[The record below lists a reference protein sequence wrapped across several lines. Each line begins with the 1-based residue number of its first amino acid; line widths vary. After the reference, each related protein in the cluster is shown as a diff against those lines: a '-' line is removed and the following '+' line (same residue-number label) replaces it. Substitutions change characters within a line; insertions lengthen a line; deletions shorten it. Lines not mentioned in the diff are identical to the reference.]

1 MRVHFISIGGA
12 VMHNMALALHN
23 MGYQVTGSDDEV
35 FEPALSRL
43 KNKGLLPEKF
53 GWDVNRITADIDFI
67 ILGMHARADNPEL
80 LRAKELDL
88 KIYSFPE
95 YVYEH
100 SKEKTRIVVGGSHG
114 KTSTTAM
121 IMHVLMQQGIDFDYL
136 VGSQLAGFET
146 MVKLSHAPIIVIE
159 GDEYLTSALDLKP
172 KFHWYKPHTAILT
185 GIAWDHINVFP
196 TYDFYVEQFKIFIDS
211 IEPKGTLIYC
221 EEDKDLC
228 QLAEHSF
235 QEESDS
241 RKAKPYRVPQHS
253 IVNGTTTIHLNGTD
267 YTLEVFGKHNLLNLQ
282 AAMMACETIGVSE
295 TQFWQSVSTFK
306 GAAKRLEKVYE
317 TENLKIFRDFA
328 HSPSKLKATVKAAVE
343 QFEGFK
349 LIGIFE
355 LHTFSSLNAD
365 FLKEYKD
372 SMQGL
377 DSAVVYFNSHV
388 FEIKKMQMLS
398 PEFVSEQFGNVQVIN
413 NKEQLL
419 QKIKQELGSKA
430 VLLLMS
436 SGTFDGLDIKDLV

>member
-12 VMHNMALALHN
+12 VMHNMALALHS
-23 MGYQVTGSDDEV
+23 MGYKVSGSDDEI

-43 KNKGLLPEKF
+43 KLLGLLPEKF
-53 GWDVNRITADIDFI
+53 GWDDSRITSDIDFI

-80 LRAKELDL
+80 IKAKSLGL

-100 SKEKTRIVVGGSHG
+100 SKNKTRIVVGGSHG

-121 IMHVLMQQGIDFDYL
+121 IMHVLNHKKMDFDYL
-136 VGSQLAGFET
+136 VGSQLEGFER

-196 TYDFYVEQFKIFIDS
+196 TYDFYVQQFKIFIES

-221 EEDKDLC
+221 NEDKDL
-228 QLAEHSF
+228 
-235 QEESDS
+235 
-241 RKAKPYRVPQHS
+241 AKLTVDASCTALPYDVPNHT
-253 IVNGTTTIHLNGTD
+253 IENGTTTIHLSGTD
-267 YTLEVFGKHNLLNLQ
+267 YSLQVFGKHNLLNLQ
-282 AAMMACETIGVSE
+282 AAMMACQTVGITETE
-295 TQFWQSVSTFK
+295 FWKAISTFT
-306 GAAKRLEKVYE
+306 GAAKRLEKIKD
-317 TENLKIFRDFA
+317 TDTIKIFRDFA
-328 HSPSKLKATVKAAVE
+328 HSPSKLKATVKAAIE
-343 QFEGFK
+343 QFEGFNI
-349 LIGIFE
+349 IGVFE

-372 SMQGL
+372 AMKGL
-377 DSAVVYFNSHV
+377 DTAIVYYNSHV
-388 FEIKKMQMLS
+388 FELKKMQMLS
-398 PEFVSEQFGNVQVIN
+398 PDFVSEQFGGVMVIN
-413 NKEQLL
+413 NSNNLKETIQ
-419 QKIKQELGSKA
+419 SKLSGRN

-436 SGTFDGLDIKDLV
+436 SGNFDGMDMLNFGE

>member
-12 VMHNMALALHN
+12 VMHNMALALHS
-23 MGYQVTGSDDEV
+23 MGYKVSGSDDEI

-43 KNKGLLPEKF
+43 KLLGLLPEKF
-53 GWDVNRITADIDFI
+53 GWDDSRITSDIDFT

-80 LRAKELDL
+80 IKAKSLGL

-100 SKEKTRIVVGGSHG
+100 SKNKTRIVVGGSHG

-121 IMHVLMQQGIDFDYL
+121 IMHVLNHKKMDFDYL
-136 VGSQLAGFET
+136 VGSQLEGFER

-196 TYDFYVEQFKIFIDS
+196 TYDFYVQQFKIFIES

-221 EEDKDLC
+221 NEDKDLAK
-228 QLAEHSF
+228 LA
-235 QEESDS
+235 DD
-241 RKAKPYRVPQHS
+241 ATCTALPYDVPNHT
-253 IVNGTTTIHLNGTD
+253 IENGTTTIHLSGTD
-267 YTLEVFGKHNLLNLQ
+267 YSLQVFGKHNLLNLQ
-282 AAMMACETIGVSE
+282 AAMMACQTVGITETE
-295 TQFWQSVSTFK
+295 FWKAISTFT
-306 GAAKRLEKVYE
+306 GAAKRLEKIKD
-317 TENLKIFRDFA
+317 TDTIKIFRDFA
-328 HSPSKLKATVKAAVE
+328 HSPSKLKATVKAAIE
-343 QFEGFK
+343 QFEGFNI
-349 LIGIFE
+349 IGVFE

-372 SMQGL
+372 AMKGL
-377 DSAVVYFNSHV
+377 DTAIVYYNSHV
-388 FEIKKMQMLS
+388 FELKKMQMLS
-398 PEFVSEQFGNVQVIN
+398 PDFVSEQFGGVMVIN
-413 NKEQLL
+413 NSNNLKETIQ
-419 QKIKQELGSKA
+419 SKLSGRN

-436 SGTFDGLDIKDLV
+436 SGNFDGMDMLNFGE

>member
-12 VMHNMALALHN
+12 VMHNMALALHS
-23 MGYQVTGSDDEV
+23 MGYKVSGSDDEI

-43 KNKGLLPEKF
+43 KLLGLLPEKF
-53 GWDVNRITADIDFI
+53 GWDDSRITSDIDFI

-80 LRAKELDL
+80 IKAKSLGL

-100 SKEKTRIVVGGSHG
+100 SKNKTRIVVGGSHG

-121 IMHVLMQQGIDFDYL
+121 IMHVLNHKKMDFDYL
-136 VGSQLAGFET
+136 VGSQLEGFER

-159 GDEYLTSALDLKP
+159 GDEHLTSALDLKP

-196 TYDFYVEQFKIFIDS
+196 TYDFYVQQFKIFIES

-221 EEDKDLC
+221 NEDKDL
-228 QLAEHSF
+228 
-235 QEESDS
+235 
-241 RKAKPYRVPQHS
+241 AKLTVDASCTALPYDVPNHT
-253 IVNGTTTIHLNGTD
+253 IENGTTTIHLSGTD
-267 YTLEVFGKHNLLNLQ
+267 YSLQVFGKHNLLNLQ
-282 AAMMACETIGVSE
+282 AAMMACQTVGITETE
-295 TQFWQSVSTFK
+295 FWKAISTFT
-306 GAAKRLEKVYE
+306 GAAKRLEKIKD
-317 TENLKIFRDFA
+317 TDTIKIFRDFA
-328 HSPSKLKATVKAAVE
+328 HSPSKLKATVKAAIE
-343 QFEGFK
+343 QFEGFNI
-349 LIGIFE
+349 IGVFE

-372 SMQGL
+372 AMKGL
-377 DSAVVYFNSHV
+377 DTAIVYYNSHV
-388 FEIKKMQMLS
+388 FELKKMQMLS
-398 PEFVSEQFGNVQVIN
+398 PDFVSEQFGGVMVIN
-413 NKEQLL
+413 NSNNLKETNQ
-419 QKIKQELGSKA
+419 SKLSGRN

-436 SGTFDGLDIKDLV
+436 SGNFDGMDMLNFGE

>member
-12 VMHNMALALHN
+12 VMHNMALALHS
-23 MGYQVTGSDDEV
+23 MGYVVTGSDDEI

-43 KNKGLLPEKF
+43 INKGLLPDKF
-53 GWDVNRITADIDFI
+53 GWDESRITHEIDFI
-67 ILGMHARADNPEL
+67 ILGMHARAENPEL
-80 LRAKELDL
+80 IKAKKLGL

-100 SKEKTRIVVGGSHG
+100 SKNKIRIVVGGSHG

-121 IMHVLMQQGIDFDYL
+121 IMHVLKNKNMDFDYL
-136 VGSQLAGFET
+136 VGSQLEGFEM

-196 TYDFYVEQFKIFIDS
+196 TYPFYVEQFKIFIDS
-211 IEPKGTLIYC
+211 IEPNGTLIYC
-221 EEDKDLC
+221 EEDNDLK
-228 QLAEHSF
+228 QLAT
-235 QEESDS
+235 Q
-241 RKAKPYRVPQHS
+241 ATCNALPYNVPNYS
-253 IVNGTTTIHLNGTD
+253 IKNGTTTIHKEEKD
-267 YTLEVFGKHNLLNLQ
+267 YPLEVFGKHNLLNLQ
-282 AAMMACETIGVSE
+282 AAMMACETVGISE
-295 TQFWQSVSTFK
+295 TDFWKAVCNFT
-306 GAAKRLEKVYE
+306 GAAKRLEKIKD
-317 TENLKIFRDFA
+317 TGDFKIFRDFA

-343 QFEGFK
+343 QFEGFN
-349 LIGIFE
+349 IVGVFE

-377 DSAVVYFNSHV
+377 DTAIVYYNSHV
-388 FEIKKMQMLS
+388 FELKKMEMLS
-398 PEFVSEQFGNVQVIN
+398 PDFVSEQFGGVSVIN
-413 NKEQLL
+413 DSIQLKETIQL
-419 QKIKQELGSKA
+419 KIKGKT

-436 SGTFDGLDIKDLV
+436 SGNFDGMDVNDFGE